1 MGYIIFYLKRA
12 FKSRL
17 TWGLFFFVLLIS
29 FYSLYQ
35 NSNEGDQNSLQSQL
49 QYQQKSLFKTI
60 YVDKQSLRSAKKGS
74 EKARRLTAELR
85 ESQKQEKEVRSLLRD
100 LKDQNYTK
108 PYQYEIKSLKNDMQE
123 AKQDE
128 KANADIIISGKAK
141 IKYYRYLM
149 QHNLA
154 DQGEDSP
161 VQSWTFLIDF
171 SQYILPIILSFTL
184 TFILVENFSRR
195 FKERIDI
202 EGMFPAVSK
211 FGANISQ
218 LLAGLVLTFALLA
231 GFYLVIILITG
242 VTGSFGSF
250 DYPIRTYVNN
260 HASRSQYVA
269 AGTVLAKS
277 LILQLLFLISLTQ
290 GVQLIVRLLK
300 NNFAALFTSLLIT
313 VALPILP
320 FLIVP
325 MASWAQWL
333 PTTYLFSTLTVTG
346 NFGSQL
352 NNAQLTFNHGVL
364 MLSVVALV
372 LLVFAFVLDK
382 MENIGRE

>member
-1 MGYIIFYLKRA
+1 M
-12 FKSRL
+12 
-17 TWGLFFFVLLIS
+17 
-29 FYSLYQ
+29 
-35 NSNEGDQNSLQSQL
+35 
-49 QYQQKSLFKTI
+49 
-60 YVDKQSLRSAKKGS
+60 
-74 EKARRLTAELR
+74 TAELR

-141 IKYYRYLM
+141 IIYYRYLM

-202 EGMFPAVSK
+202 EGMFPAVSR

-382 MENIGRE
+382 MGNIGRE

>member
-1 MGYIIFYLKRA
+1 MREIKIRCKVNY
-12 FKSRL
+12 S
-17 TWGLFFFVLLIS
+17 IS
-29 FYSLYQ
+29 K
-35 NSNEGDQNSLQSQL
+35 
-49 QYQQKSLFKTI
+49 KSLFKTI

-202 EGMFPAVSK
+202 EGMFPAVSR

-352 NNAQLTFNHGVL
+352 NNVQLTFNHGVL